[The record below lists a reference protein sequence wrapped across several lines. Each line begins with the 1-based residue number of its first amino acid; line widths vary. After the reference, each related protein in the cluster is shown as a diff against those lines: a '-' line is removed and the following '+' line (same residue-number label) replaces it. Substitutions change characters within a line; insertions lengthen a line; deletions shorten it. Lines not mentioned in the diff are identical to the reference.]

1 MGSRGQR
8 AGVADE
14 TDEIDEADV
23 GGGSAGGVGFGAI
36 AVDGLPRAIRLTLVG
51 ARSRRL
57 ARSRASNRHP
67 ALENEVYRVPTPDV
81 VAPAHAIGSRTTPL
95 RLSR

>member
-14 TDEIDEADV
+14 IDEADV
-23 GGGSAGGVGFGAI
+23 DDGSAGGVGFGAI

-81 VAPAHAIGSRTTPL
+81 VALANAIGSQTTPL